1 MDKIQIIATTGSVIL
16 LVFII
21 SLIRNRRLKEEY
33 SLLWLLFSFLFL
45 GLSIWKEGLDWMA
58 AQVGISYA
66 PAALFL
72 LLIMSVFIMLI
83 EMSLIISKQS
93 EWIKQSAQDI
103 GIMKLEMSHLVETNV
118 ELSKDVQKVSMKQK
132 EKFPKEKKK
141 ENKIINLK
149 VNKEKGDN
157 KKPQFS

>member
-1 MDKIQIIATTGSVIL
+1 MDKIQIIATTGSIIL
-16 LVFII
+16 IVFII

-45 GLSIWKEGLDWMA
+45 GLSIWKDGLDWMA
-58 AQVGISYA
+58 SQVGISYP

-72 LLIMSVFIMLI
+72 ILIMALFIMLI

-103 GIMKLEMSHLVETNV
+103 GMMKLDIERLINKNNK
-118 ELSKDVQKVSMKQK
+118 LNKDVKGLLKK
-132 EKFPKEKKK
+132 EKSLKGNNEK
-141 ENKIINLK
+141 NKVINLK
-149 VNKEKGDN
+149 VKKDKES
-157 KKPQFS
+157 KKHPKYS